1 MQLEIQLTIL
11 VIAPDRTRTV
21 IRTFDEVVKIMLDR
35 LYVDGTLLEQMQ
47 QRNAEICRLF
57 ARWANY

>member
-1 MQLEIQLTIL
+1 
-11 VIAPDRTRTV
+11 
-21 IRTFDEVVKIMLDR
+21 MLDR

-57 ARWANY
+57 AEGVSKTAIGRRFGISPRRVGQITDERR